1 MDVFEDQALLSQL
14 YPVLPLYRTDE
25 ATLSLAYAEIG
36 QEKGEPESERG
47 EQIAEPNRA
56 IARPVGKKSRVDDFE
71 QVFVLCLAQVLAQDL
86 LVILIIVIA

>member
-1 MDVFEDQALLSQL
+1 MDVFEYQALLSQL
-14 YPVLPLYRTDE
+14 YPILPLYRTDE
-25 ATLSLAYAEIG
+25 ATLPLANAEVG

-56 IARPVGKKSRVDDFE
+56 IARPVGEQGRVDYFE
-71 QVFVLCLAQVLAQDL
+71 QVFILRLAQVLAQHL